1 MYAKPALS
9 VGLGQSG
16 IMAGKAVQ
24 AQNHVTINAAV
35 GRQVSRET
43 VSVFGCHHFEI

>member
-1 MYAKPALS
+1 MSAKPAVS

-24 AQNHVTINAAV
+24 AQKRIANNVSI
-35 GRQVSRET
+35 GRQVSRQT
-43 VSVFGCHHFEI
+43 VFGFRVSSSF